1 MTELSARKLLTP
13 HLLSRR
19 RRGFDEWYG
28 VTAYS
33 VADARALLCAYGYGV
48 DLGDGAPAA
57 GGHHDRVT

>member
-1 MTELSARKLLTP
+1 MTQLSARKLLTP

-33 VADARALLCAYGYGV
+33 LADARALLCAYGYGV
-48 DLGDGAPAA
+48 DPADPA
-57 GGHHDRVT
+57 VTIDERPVFY